1 MRLGSSKAAAAE
13 LEVSEA
19 AVSGHVAA
27 LRKEL
32 GDELFQ
38 RTGSGLAFTPGGLRL
53 ATRAVEI
60 LGLQDQTRSEVRA
73 ASAGQ
78 RESGLDRSH

>member
-1 MRLGSSKAAAAE
+1 MTPTQLKTFAAIARHGSSKAAAVE

-32 GDELFQ
+32 DDELFR
-38 RTGSGLAFTPGGLRL
+38 RTGSGLSFTPGGLRL
-53 ATRAVEI
+53 PPT
-60 LGLQDQTRSEVRA
+60 QP
-73 ASAGQ
+73 
-78 RESGLDRSH
+78 